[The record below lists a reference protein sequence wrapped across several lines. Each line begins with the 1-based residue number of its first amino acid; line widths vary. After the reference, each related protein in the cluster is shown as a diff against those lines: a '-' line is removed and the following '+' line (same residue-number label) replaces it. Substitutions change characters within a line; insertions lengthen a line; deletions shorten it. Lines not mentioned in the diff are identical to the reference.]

1 MKKII
6 VLIFLVLLLSGC
18 TPVKN
23 VLPGQECYVQSC
35 HFESYNPTCAP
46 KNNVCTEDLRP
57 TDFCS
62 QFIYCDDSCGVVK
75 DPLYD
80 VCLDCFL
87 DVRNDVHII
96 SDDCF
101 STFPEYR
108 KEYLLDIPDQLE

>member
-1 MKKII
+1 MKHLI
-6 VLIFLVLLLSGC
+6 VLIFLTLLLSGC

-23 VLPGQECYVQSC
+23 VLRGEGCYVQSW

-46 KNNVCTEDLRP
+46 VNNPCPADIRP
-57 TDFCS
+57 TDFCGR
-62 QFIYCDDSCGVVK
+62 FISCDDSCSVVK

-87 DVRNDVHII
+87 DLYTKNI

-101 STFPEYR
+101 STFPEFR
-108 KEYLLDIPDQLE
+108 KEYLFDIPDELE